1 MGDKGHKA
9 DVGKGGVFCSL
20 FLVQVAEQSSEH
32 GLPADPCVT
41 LWQGWHSSTSLFSL
55 PLISQNGKISVGII
69 KR

>member
-9 DVGKGGVFCSL
+9 VGKGGVFCSL

-32 GLPADPCVT
+32 GLPADPCAT